1 MALSWQAGH
10 RGCNCVRRRAAPA
23 QRRLRDAFERGER
36 ATAGAAPADDAGRRA
51 TVGLVMT
58 AKEKLRVVVEELSE
72 SEAEG
77 ALDYIVSRRHDQ
89 LDALLDSAPVD
100 DEPSTPEEE
109 AAVQLAREE
118 LQRGETV
125 SLDEIRAELA

>member
-1 MALSWQAGH
+1 
-10 RGCNCVRRRAAPA
+10 
-23 QRRLRDAFERGER
+23 
-36 ATAGAAPADDAGRRA
+36 
-51 TVGLVMT
+51 MT

-77 ALDYIVSRRHDQ
+77 VLDYIASRRHDE

-100 DEPSTPEEE
+100 EEPSTPEEE
-109 AAVQLAREE
+109 AAVQVAREQ
-118 LQRGETV
+118 LARGETV

>member
-1 MALSWQAGH
+1 
-10 RGCNCVRRRAAPA
+10 
-23 QRRLRDAFERGER
+23 
-36 ATAGAAPADDAGRRA
+36 
-51 TVGLVMT
+51 MT

-100 DEPSTPEEE
+100 DEPTTPEEE

>member
-1 MALSWQAGH
+1 
-10 RGCNCVRRRAAPA
+10 
-23 QRRLRDAFERGER
+23 
-36 ATAGAAPADDAGRRA
+36 
-51 TVGLVMT
+51 MT

-77 ALDYIVSRRHDQ
+77 ALDYIASRQHDQ
-89 LDALLDSAPVD
+89 LGALLDSSLVD

-118 LQRGETV
+118 LARGETV